1 MNFGYWGALTVL
13 AAVMALVF
21 AGCALVYVRRLENRM
36 PAAVGEEIGAHK
48 AVLAKVRKRQ
58 PLTHDEFDYA
68 QELVADARS
77 PLAYAIPAVIFSAG
91 LFYIVG
97 CLHELDVHGGN
108 PSFRTFIGGFPM
120 LGSLNMLAQFR
131 RVARLKSRLADAVV
145 L

>member
-1 MNFGYWGALTVL
+1 MIFGFWGALTVL
-13 AAVMALVF
+13 AAVLALVS
-21 AGCALVYVRRLENRM
+21 AGCSFLYVRRLENRI
-36 PAAVGEEIGAHK
+36 PAALGEEVGAHQ

-58 PLTHDEFDYA
+58 PLTHDEFEYA
-68 QELVADARS
+68 RELVADARS
-77 PLAYAIPAVIFSAG
+77 PLAYAIPAVIFFAG

-97 CLHELDVHGGN
+97 CLHELDVHGGH

-131 RVARLKSRLADAVV
+131 RVAHLKSRLEDAVV

>member
-1 MNFGYWGALTVL
+1 MNFGFWGVLTVL
-13 AAVMALVF
+13 AAVLAVVF
-21 AGCALVYVRRLENRM
+21 AGCALVYVRRLEDRT
-36 PAAVGEEIGAHK
+36 PAALGEEIGAHK

-58 PLTHDEFDYA
+58 PLTQDEFTYA
-68 QELVADARS
+68 HELVADARS
-77 PLAYAIPAVIFSAG
+77 PLAYAIPAVIFFAG

-120 LGSLNMLAQFR
+120 LGSLNMLAQFS
-131 RVARLKSRLADAVV
+131 RVARLKSRLEDAVV